1 MASLTTNQYQYMMRT
16 YYTSG
21 VNEDIIYENNDELRR
36 IFANKKPANSRVI
49 YGPVDEKMGHSTH
62 GITETGTL
70 PTAAAG
76 TQFNWQDSVQIV
88 PTRKNLS
95 QLLIN
100 LTKNNKYNYMAG
112 IARLN
117 HEIRLEHG
125 DYLNRYIFNVG
136 GYLGQVASEAAGVI
150 TMQSETNM
158 NTFKIGMTID
168 CLIKSTGVGSSQGCE
183 SKVIT
188 AVTKSTP
195 SITVSDSGINGTF
208 DSTNYVCITGDVT
221 RSSTTQLIP
230 LGLPDLIQDSSGP
243 AIVNGV
249 TIASNPGWISEML
262 DLSGADV
269 TVEDFQEIV
278 DELELHSGANLKYI
292 LCSAKFRRRYQFDLC
307 EPQQVRKPGDG
318 TMGTGEVFFRGASKS
333 KLPLV
338 VASYCNPLDDVYF
351 MDGTGITIYHG
362 AWMDFMDDDGKYLT
376 KTSNYYLYEATMS
389 SEYELIA
396 TGRPR
401 FGRIENASI

>member
-1 MASLTTNQYQYMMRT
+1 MASLTTSQYQYMMKT

-21 VNEDIIYENNDELRR
+21 INEDIIYENNDVLRR
-36 IFANKKPANSRVI
+36 IFANKEPANSRII

-62 GITETGTL
+62 GMLETGAL

-100 LTKNNKYNYMAG
+100 LTKNSKFNYMAG

-117 HEIRLEHG
+117 HEIRTEHG
-125 DYLNRYIFNVG
+125 DYLNRYLFNYG

-150 TMQSETNM
+150 TMAAETNM
-158 NTFKIGMTID
+158 NLFKVGMTID
-168 CLIKSTGVGSSQGCE
+168 CLIKTTGVGSSQGCE

-188 AVTKSTP
+188 AVTPATP
-195 SITVSDSGINGTF
+195 SITVSDSGMNGTF
-208 DSTNYVCITGDVT
+208 DSTNWVCITSDVV
-221 RSSTTQLIP
+221 RSSTTQTIP
-230 LGLPDLIQDSSGP
+230 LGLPDLIEDLTTLD
-243 AIVNGV
+243 VNGV
-249 TIASNPGWISEML
+249 DTGNHPAWISYL
-262 DLSGADV
+262 KDLSGADV
-269 TVEDFQEIV
+269 QVEDFQEVI
-278 DELELHSGANLKYI
+278 DELELHSGATIEYI
-292 LCSAKFRRRYQFDLC
+292 LCAAKFRRRYQFDLC
-307 EPQQVRKPGDG
+307 EPQQYRRPGDG
-318 TMGTGEVFFRGASKS
+318 TMGTGEVFFRGASK
-333 KLPLV
+333 KKIPLL

-351 MDGTGITIYHG
+351 MDSTGITVFHG
-362 AWMDFMDDDGKYLT
+362 AWMDFMNDDGKYLT
-376 KTSNYYLYEATMS
+376 KDPDTYMYEATMS

-396 TGRPR
+396 RGRPR

>member
-1 MASLTTNQYQYMMRT
+1 MASLTTSQHQYMMKT

-21 VNEDIIYENNDELRR
+21 INEDIIYENNDVLKR
-36 IFANKKPANSRVI
+36 IFANKEPANSRVI
-49 YGPVDEKMGHSTH
+49 YGPVDEQMGHSTH
-62 GITETGTL
+62 GIVETGTL

-112 IARLN
+112 VARLN
-117 HEIRLEHG
+117 HEIRAEHG
-125 DYLNRYIFNVG
+125 DYLNRYIFNSG
-136 GYLGQVASEAAGVI
+136 GYLGQVASEAGGVI
-150 TMQSETNM
+150 TLASETNM
-158 NTFKIGMTID
+158 NTFKVGMTID
-168 CLIKSTGVGSSQGCE
+168 VLIKSTGIGSSQGCE
-183 SKVIT
+183 AKVIT

-208 DSTNYVCITGDVT
+208 DSTNWVCITGDVT
-221 RSSTTQLIP
+221 RSSTTQTIP
-230 LGLPDLIQDSSGP
+230 LGLPDLIEDLTTLD
-243 AIVNGV
+243 VNGV
-249 TIASNPGWISEML
+249 DTGNHPSWVSYLN

-269 TVEDFQEIV
+269 TVEDFQEVV
-278 DELELHSGANLKYI
+278 DELELHSGAVIEYI

-307 EPQQVRKPGDG
+307 EPQQYRKPGEG
-318 TMGTGEVFFRGASKS
+318 TMGTGEVFFRGASKVRI
-333 KLPLV
+333 PLL

-351 MDGTGITIYHG
+351 MDGSGITVYHG

-376 KTSNYYLYEATMS
+376 KTANYYLYEATMS

-396 TGRPR
+396 KGRPR